1 MNRKIFIGAGIS
13 VFLILIIVVVLLLRE
28 DRSGSEHWREKLDDP
43 FRSGKEG
50 FRSPRDIER
59 LFAEGATPEAQ
70 LAAYKSWTRYPS
82 ASQPLFK
89 EMKDLTDPW
98 NISNIPMPVLANP
111 SLRTEAA
118 MTQFIERLRA
128 QGKSNE
134 EIGQMIKKEAA
145 GSPTYLFRTNRHTI
159 TEGETFTAVLELKS
173 PNGGNLPYTVLSA
186 EMEGDAH
193 TKYAGLGSVQSTPEG
208 DAFKF
213 SWKAP
218 SSDKKYWGSLTMK
231 VRVKAAG
238 IPEDTILHQTV
249 YSSPVVPARFTGQ
262 FSESLSDGSLIISAG
277 IDVLQECRFSLQ
289 ANLFSLENNE
299 PTHWVAVEKILKP
312 GRQTVD
318 FLFYG
323 KIFRDFGHEGKFEL
337 RDVRGTCEN
346 MPFPAGWL
354 GDPARLK
361 DIENAPAKEEPP
373 LLYIPYTPAKYAT
386 RPYRLDEFTD
396 KEWTSP
402 EKERRLRELEE
413 QVGVRK

>member
-1 MNRKIFIGAGIS
+1 MNRRLLIFAGIGA
-13 VFLILIIVVVLLLRE
+13 VLVLIILVILLVRE
-28 DRSGSEHWREKLDDP
+28 DRSGGERWREKLDDP

-50 FRSPRDIER
+50 FRSPRDIEK
-59 LFAEGATPEAQ
+59 LFAEGATPEAT

-82 ASQPLFK
+82 GSQPLFK

-98 NISNIPMPVLANP
+98 RIDNIPMPVLANA

-118 MTQFIERLRA
+118 MSEFIDRLRS

-134 EIGQMIKKEAA
+134 EIGQLIKKEAA
-145 GSPTYLFRTNRHTI
+145 GSPTYLFKTNRHTI
-159 TEGETFTAVLELKS
+159 TESETFTALLELKS
-173 PNGGNLPYTVLSA
+173 PNGGNLPFTVLSA

-193 TKYAGLGSVQSTPEG
+193 TKNAGLGSVQSAPEG
-208 DAFKF
+208 EGIKF

-218 SSDKKYWGSLTMK
+218 SADKKYWGTLTLK

-238 IPEDTILHQTV
+238 VPEDAVLHQSV
-249 YSSPVVPARFTGQ
+249 YSSPVPPARFTGQ
-262 FSESLSDGSLIISAG
+262 FAENLTDGSLAISAG
-277 IDVLQECRFSLQ
+277 IDVLQECRFSVQ
-289 ANLFSLENNE
+289 ANLYSLETNE

-312 GRQTVD
+312 GKQNID

-337 RDVRGTCEN
+337 RDIRGTCEN
-346 MPFPAGWL
+346 MPFPPSWL

-361 DIENAPAKEEPP
+361 DIENAPAKDEPP
-373 LLYIPYTPAKYAT
+373 LLYVPFTSAKYTT
-386 RPYRLDEFTD
+386 RAYRLDEFTD

-402 EKERRLRELEE
+402 EKERRIRELED
-413 QVGVRK
+413 QAGVRR